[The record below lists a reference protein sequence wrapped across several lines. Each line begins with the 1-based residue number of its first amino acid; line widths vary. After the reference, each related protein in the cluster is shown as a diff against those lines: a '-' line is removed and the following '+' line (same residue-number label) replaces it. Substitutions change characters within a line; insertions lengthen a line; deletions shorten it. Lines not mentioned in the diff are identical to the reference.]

1 MDWEKDLTNVS
12 IFMSLNQSERM
23 KVAHGFQDQI
33 LNSDDYLA
41 VQEPEGQSF
50 FLSFLKVQT
59 TKIFFFLYQN

>member
-1 MDWEKDLTNVS
+1 
-12 IFMSLNQSERM
+12 MSLNQSERM

>member
-1 MDWEKDLTNVS
+1 
-12 IFMSLNQSERM
+12 MSLNQSERM

-50 FLSFLKVQT
+50 FNHS
-59 TKIFFFLYQN
+59 

>member
-1 MDWEKDLTNVS
+1 
-12 IFMSLNQSERM
+12 MSLNQSERM

-50 FLSFLKVQT
+50 FNHSWKYKQQKFSSFFIKNKLLCLGQAGV
-59 TKIFFFLYQN
+59 NE